1 MDTLVLEDVDSVFI
15 RVRCERGTAKE
26 LSDCFS
32 FKVPNH
38 KYMSRFRKSR
48 WNGDIKLYNIGKA
61 TIYRGLK
68 NYVTKFAADRGY
80 HVENNLSET
89 PKLPL
94 TGEQVDELFSRCVG
108 KESGIPSLHDH
119 QREAVVKA
127 AETSRI
133 LLVSPTGS
141 GKSLIIYLL
150 MRHLLENTEGKIL
163 IIVPTIGLVTQ
174 MESDFKLYSKGTDW
188 RVGKNCHSI
197 YAGQDKDT
205 NKRIVITTWQSIFK
219 QPRSWF
225 DQFSVAFGDECH
237 MYKAKSLSG
246 IMEKLTNCNYRIGTT
261 GTLDGMQ
268 CHKLIIE
275 GLFGPSYHVTSTK
288 KLIDKNILSSLKID
302 AILLQYPEEDR
313 RTMTKHNYSDEMLW
327 LVHNQKRNKFITDLA
342 HTLKGNT
349 LILFQYVEKHGKVL
363 YDLAR
368 ESDKR
373 KVFFVHG
380 GTDVEDR
387 EAVRKILEE
396 NDSCIVVASY
406 GTFSTGISIK
416 RLHNII
422 FASPSKSRIR
432 VLQSI
437 GRQLRVSE
445 HKQFAKLYDIGDDLS
460 WKTRKNHTLRHFSE
474 RIKIYRS
481 EKFEFRPIILKMEN
495 LQ

>member
-48 WNGDIKLYNIGKA
+48 WSGDIKLYNIGKA

-68 NYVTKFAADRGY
+68 NYVTKFACDRGY
-80 HVENNLSET
+80 HLESSLSQN
-89 PKLPL
+89 PSIPL
-94 TGEQVDELFSRCVG
+94 DNDGLDDLFSRCVG
-108 KESGIPSLHDH
+108 KASGIPSLHDH
-119 QREAVVKA
+119 QREAIIKA
-127 AETSRI
+127 TEASRL

-141 GKSLIIYLL
+141 GKSMIIYLL
-150 MRHLLENTEGKIL
+150 LRHFLENVEGKVL
-163 IIVPTIGLVTQ
+163 IVVPTIGLVTQ
-174 MESDFKLYSKGTDW
+174 MASDFEVYAKGTDW
-188 RVGKNCHSI
+188 KVSKNCHPI
-197 YAGQDKDT
+197 YAGQDKET
-205 NKRIVITTWQSIFK
+205 NKRVVITTWQSVFK
-219 QPRSWF
+219 QPRAYF
-225 DQFSVAFGDECH
+225 DQFKVVFGDECH
-237 MYKAKSLSG
+237 MFKAKSLTG
-246 IMEKLTNCNYRIGTT
+246 IMEKLTDCNYRIGTT

-275 GLFGPSYHVTSTK
+275 GLFGPSYHVTTTK
-288 KLIDKNILSSLKID
+288 KLIDKNILSHLKID
-302 AILLQYPEEDR
+302 TILLQYGEDER
-313 RTMTKHNYSDEMLW
+313 RAVSKYTYSDEMLW
-327 LVHNQKRNKFITDLA
+327 LIHNDKRNRFIVDLA
-342 HTLKGNT
+342 TNLKGNT
-349 LILFQYVEKHGKVL
+349 LILFQFVEKHGKYL
-363 YDLAR
+363 NHLA
-368 ESDKR
+368 EKTGR
-373 KVFFVHG
+373 KTFFVHG
-380 GTDVEDR
+380 GTEAEDR
-387 EAVRKILEE
+387 EKVRKILEE

-445 HKQFAKLYDIGDDLS
+445 HKEYAKLYDIGDDLS
-460 WKTRKNHTLRHFSE
+460 WKSKKNHTLRHFAE

-481 EKFEFRPIILKMEN
+481 ENFDFRPVLLKMEN
-495 LQ
+495 LP

>member
-38 KYMSRFRKSR
+38 KYMSRFRKTR
-48 WNGDIKLYNIGKA
+48 WSGDIKLYNIGKA

-68 NYVTKFAADRGY
+68 NYVMKFAADRGY
-80 HVENNLSET
+80 HVDNKLSDRKT
-89 PKLPL
+89 FPL
-94 TGEQVDELFSRCVG
+94 SSDGVDSLFDRCVG

-119 QREAVVKA
+119 QREAIVKA
-127 AETSRI
+127 SETSRI
-133 LLVSPTGS
+133 LLVSPTVS

-150 MRHLLENTEGKIL
+150 MRHLLENTDGKIL
-163 IIVPTIGLVTQ
+163 IVVPTIGLVTQ
-174 MESDFKLYSKGTDW
+174 MAGDFEIYSKGTDW
-188 RVGKNCHSI
+188 KVSKNCHAI
-197 YAGQDKDT
+197 YAGQDKET
-205 NKRIVITTWQSIFK
+205 SKRVVITTWQSVYK
-219 QPRSWF
+219 QPRSYF
-225 DQFSVAFGDECH
+225 EQFSAAFGDECH
-237 MYKAKSLSG
+237 LFKAKSLSG
-246 IMEKLTNCNYRIGTT
+246 IMEKLIGCEHRIGTT

-288 KLIDKNILSSLKID
+288 KLIDKNILSQLKID
-302 AILLQYPEEDR
+302 AILLSYGEDDR
-313 RTMTKHNYSDEMLW
+313 RAVSKYTYSDEMLW
-327 LVHNQKRNKFITDLA
+327 LIHNDKRNKFIVDLA
-342 HTLKGNT
+342 NSLKGNT
-349 LILFQYVEKHGKVL
+349 LILFQFVEKHGKQLDYLV
-363 YDLAR
+363 
-368 ESDKR
+368 K
-373 KVFFVHG
+373 KTGKKTFFVHG
-380 GTDVEDR
+380 GTEAEDR
-387 EAVRKILEE
+387 EQVRKILEE
-396 NDSCIVVASY
+396 NDQCIVVASY

-416 RLHNII
+416 RLHNIV
-422 FASPSKSRIR
+422 FASPSKSRVR

-460 WKTRKNHTLRHFSE
+460 WKTKKNHTLRHFSE

-481 EKFEFRPIILKMEN
+481 EKFDFRPIILKVEN

>member
-15 RVRCERGTAKE
+15 RVRCERGIARE

-32 FKVPNH
+32 FKIPNH
-38 KYMSRFRKSR
+38 KYMSRYRKTK

-61 TIYRGLK
+61 TIYKGLK
-68 NYVTKFAADRGY
+68 NYVMKFAADRGY
-80 HVENNLSET
+80 HLENKLSEQQH
-89 PKLPL
+89 LPL
-94 TGEQVDELFSRCVG
+94 TEEQVDSLFTRTVG
-108 KESGIPSLHDH
+108 SNSGIKSLHDH
-119 QREAVVKA
+119 QRNAVVRA
-127 AETSRI
+127 TESSRI

-150 MRHLLENTEGKIL
+150 LRHMLENVEGKIL
-163 IIVPTIGLVTQ
+163 VIVPTIGLVTQ
-174 MESDFKLYSKGTDW
+174 MESDFKLYSNGTDW
-188 RVGKNCHSI
+188 KVSKNCHSI

-205 NKRIVITTWQSIFK
+205 DKRVVITTWQSIFK

-246 IMEKLTNCNYRIGTT
+246 IMEKLTNCQFRFGTT
-261 GTLDGMQ
+261 GTLDGLQ

-288 KLIDKNILSSLKID
+288 KLIDKNILSSLRID
-302 AILLQYPEEDR
+302 AILLNYDEADR
-313 RTMTKHNYSDEMLW
+313 RLMSKHTYSDEMLW
-327 LVHNQKRNKFITDLA
+327 LIHNEKRNKFITDLA
-342 HTLKGNT
+342 RSLKGNT

-363 YDLAR
+363 YDMI
-368 ESDKR
+368 STDKNR

-380 GTDVEDR
+380 GTQAEDR
-387 EAVRKILEE
+387 ENVRKILEE
-396 NDSCIVVASY
+396 NDQCIVVASY

-416 RLHNII
+416 RLHNIV
-422 FASPSKSRIR
+422 FASPSKSRVR

-481 EKFEFRPIILKMEN
+481 EKFDFRPVIIKMEN

>member
-1 MDTLVLEDVDSVFI
+1 M
-15 RVRCERGTAKE
+15 
-26 LSDCFS
+26 
-32 FKVPNH
+32 
-38 KYMSRFRKSR
+38 
-48 WNGDIKLYNIGKA
+48 
-61 TIYRGLK
+61 
-68 NYVTKFAADRGY
+68 
-80 HVENNLSET
+80 
-89 PKLPL
+89 
-94 TGEQVDELFSRCVG
+94 
-108 KESGIPSLHDH
+108 
-119 QREAVVKA
+119 
-127 AETSRI
+127 
-133 LLVSPTGS
+133 
-141 GKSLIIYLL
+141 IIYLL
-150 MRHLLENTEGKIL
+150 VRHLLENTDGKIL
-163 IIVPTIGLVTQ
+163 IVVPTIGLVAQ
-174 MESDFKLYSKGTDW
+174 MTSDFENYAKGTDW
-188 RVGKNCHSI
+188 KVSKNCHPI

-225 DQFSVAFGDECH
+225 DQFSAAFGDECH
-237 MYKAKSLSG
+237 MFKAKSLSG
-246 IMEKLTNCNYRIGTT
+246 IMEKLVNCNHRIGTT

-268 CHKLIIE
+268 SHKLIIE

-302 AILLQYPEEDR
+302 AILLQYNEEDR
-313 RTMTKHNYSDEMLW
+313 RTMSKHNYSDEMLW
-327 LVHNQKRNKFITDLA
+327 LVHNAKRNKFITDLA

-363 YDLAR
+363 YDLAK
-368 ESDKR
+368 ETDKR

-481 EKFEFRPIILKMEN
+481 EKFEFRPIMLKMEN

>member
-38 KYMSRFRKSR
+38 KYMSRFRKTR
-48 WNGDIKLYNIGKA
+48 WSGDIKLYNIGKA
-61 TIYRGLK
+61 TIYKGLK

-80 HVENNLSET
+80 HVENKLSGE
-89 PKLPL
+89 KSFPL
-94 TGEQVDELFSRCVG
+94 SVDEVNSLFDRCVG
-108 KESGIPSLHDH
+108 KQSGISSLHEH
-119 QREAVVKA
+119 QRDAIVKA

-141 GKSLIIYLL
+141 GKSMIIYLL
-150 MRHLLENTEGKIL
+150 MRHLLENTEGKIM
-163 IIVPTIGLVTQ
+163 IVVPTIGLVTQ
-174 MESDFKLYSKGTDW
+174 MASDFEHYAKGTDW
-188 RVGKNCHSI
+188 KVSKNCHAI
-197 YAGQDKDT
+197 YAGQEKET
-205 NKRIVITTWQSIFK
+205 TKRIVITTWQSVYK
-219 QPRSWF
+219 QPKSYF
-225 DQFSVAFGDECH
+225 EQFSAVFGDECH
-237 MYKAKSLSG
+237 LFKAKSLSG
-246 IMEKLTNCNYRIGTT
+246 IMEKMTACEHRIGTT

-275 GLFGPSYHVTSTK
+275 GLFGPSYHVTSTR

-302 AILLQYPEEDR
+302 AILLQYGEEER
-313 RTMTKHNYSDEMLW
+313 RSVSKYTYSDEMLW
-327 LVHNQKRNKFITDLA
+327 LIHNDKRNRFIVDLA
-342 HTLKGNT
+342 DSLKGNT
-349 LILFQYVEKHGKVL
+349 LILFQFVEKHGKYLDHLV
-363 YDLAR
+363 
-368 ESDKR
+368 R
-373 KVFFVHG
+373 KTGKKCFFVHG
-380 GTDVEDR
+380 GTEAEDR
-387 EAVRKILEE
+387 ENVRKILEE
-396 NDSCIVVASY
+396 NDECIVVASY

-445 HKQFAKLYDIGDDLS
+445 HKQFAKLFDIGDDLS
-460 WKTRKNHTLRHFSE
+460 WKTKKNHTLRHFSE

-481 EKFEFRPIILKMEN
+481 EKFEFRPVLIKMES
-495 LQ
+495 LK

>member
-38 KYMSRFRKSR
+38 KYMSRFRKTR

-68 NYVTKFAADRGY
+68 NYVTKFASDRGY
-80 HVENNLSET
+80 HVENNLSGE
-89 PKLPL
+89 KSVPL
-94 TGEQVDELFSRCVG
+94 SSEDVDSLFQRCVG
-108 KESGIPSLHDH
+108 TASGIKSIHDH
-119 QREAVVKA
+119 QRNAIVKA
-127 AETSRI
+127 SEASRV

-141 GKSLIIYLL
+141 GKSMIIYLL
-150 MRHLLENTEGKIL
+150 MRHLLENIDGKIL
-163 IIVPTIGLVTQ
+163 IVVPTIGLVTQ
-174 MESDFKLYSKGTDW
+174 MASDFEIYAKGTDW
-188 RVGKNCHSI
+188 KVSKNCHAI
-197 YAGQDKDT
+197 YAGQEKET
-205 NKRIVITTWQSIFK
+205 NKRVVITTWQSVYK
-219 QPRSWF
+219 QPRSYF
-225 DQFSVAFGDECH
+225 EQFKAVFGDECH
-237 MYKAKSLSG
+237 LFKAKSLSG
-246 IMEKLTNCNYRIGTT
+246 IMEKLVDCAYRIGTT

-275 GLFGPSYHVTSTK
+275 GLFGPSYHVTTTK

-302 AILLQYPEEDR
+302 AILLQYGEEDR
-313 RTMTKHNYSDEMLW
+313 RAVSKYTYSDEMLW
-327 LVHNQKRNKFITDLA
+327 LIHNDKRNKFIVDLA
-342 HTLKGNT
+342 NNLKGNT
-349 LILFQYVEKHGKVL
+349 LILFQFVEKHGKYLDHLV
-363 YDLAR
+363 
-368 ESDKR
+368 SKTGR
-373 KVFFVHG
+373 KTFFVHG
-380 GTDVEDR
+380 GTEAEDR
-387 EAVRKILEE
+387 ENVRKILEE
-396 NDSCIVVASY
+396 NDNCIVVASY

-445 HKQFAKLYDIGDDLS
+445 HKEFAKLFDIGDDLS
-460 WKTRKNHTLRHFSE
+460 WKTKKNHTLRHFSE

-481 EKFEFRPIILKMEN
+481 EKFEFRPVMLQMEN
-495 LQ
+495 LP

>member
-15 RVRCERGTAKE
+15 RVRCERGVAKE

-32 FKVPNH
+32 FKIPNH

-48 WNGDIKLYNIGKA
+48 WNGDIKLYNMGKA

-80 HVENNLSET
+80 HVENKITPT

-94 TGEQVDELFSRCVG
+94 TGEQVDDLFSRCVG

-119 QREAVVKA
+119 QREAIVKA
-127 AETSRI
+127 SETSRI

-150 MRHLLENTEGKIL
+150 LRHLLENTDGKVL

-188 RVGKNCHSI
+188 KIGKNCHSI

-225 DQFSVAFGDECH
+225 DQFSAAFGDECH

-363 YDLAR
+363 YDLANKK
-368 ESDKR
+368 DVK

-380 GTDVEDR
+380 GTDADDR
-387 EAVRKILEE
+387 EKVRQLLEQ

-437 GRQLRVSE
+437 GRQLRISE
-445 HKQFAKLYDIGDDLS
+445 YKEFAKLYDIGDDLS

-481 EKFEFRPIILKMEN
+481 EKFEFRPIILKMES

>member
-80 HVENNLSET
+80 HIENKLSS
-89 PKLPL
+89 
-94 TGEQVDELFSRCVG
+94 QELFPLSGEEVDSLFDECVG
-108 KESGIPSLHDH
+108 KQSGISSLHDH
-119 QREAVVKA
+119 QRDAIVKA
-127 AETSRI
+127 TETSRI

-141 GKSLIIYLL
+141 GKSMIIYLL
-150 MRHLLENTEGKIL
+150 MRHLLARTEGKIL
-163 IIVPTIGLVTQ
+163 IVVPTIGLVTQ
-174 MESDFKLYSKGTDW
+174 MESDFKHYCKGTDW
-188 RVGKNCHSI
+188 KVGKHCHAI

-205 NKRIVITTWQSIFK
+205 EKRVVITTWQSIYK
-219 QPRSWF
+219 QPRSYF
-225 DQFSVAFGDECH
+225 DQFSAVFGDECH
-237 MYKAKSLSG
+237 LFKAKSLSG
-246 IMEKLTNCNYRIGTT
+246 IMEKLTSCKHRIGTT

-275 GLFGPSYHVTSTK
+275 GLFGPSYHVTTTK

-302 AILLQYPEEDR
+302 TILLQYPDEDR
-313 RTMTKHNYSDEMLW
+313 RTISKHTYSDEMLW
-327 LVHNQKRNKFITDLA
+327 LIHNGKRNKFITDLA
-342 HTLKGNT
+342 NSLKGNT
-349 LILFQYVEKHGKVL
+349 LILFQYVEKHGKEL
-363 YDLAR
+363 NRLM
-368 ESDKR
+368 EETDKTT
-373 KVFFVHG
+373 FFVHG
-380 GTDVEDR
+380 GTEAEDR
-387 EAVRKILEE
+387 EKVRKILEE
-396 NDSCIVVASY
+396 NENCVVVASY

-422 FASPSKSRIR
+422 FASPSKSRVR

-445 HKQFAKLYDIGDDLS
+445 HKEYAKLYDIGDDLS
-460 WKTRKNHTLRHFSE
+460 WKTKKNHTLRHFLE

-481 EKFEFRPIILKMEN
+481 EKFEFRPVIIKMEN
-495 LQ
+495 LA

>member
-38 KYMSRFRKSR
+38 KYMSRFRKTR
-48 WNGDIKLYNIGKA
+48 WSGDIKLYNVGKA
-61 TIYRGLK
+61 TIYRGLR

-80 HVENNLSET
+80 HLDN
-89 PKLPL
+89 KLTESQHLAL
-94 TGEQVDELFSRCVG
+94 TGAEVDALFNRCVG

-119 QREAVVKA
+119 QRDAIVKA
-127 AETSRI
+127 TETSRI

-141 GKSLIIYLL
+141 GKSMIIYLL
-150 MRHLLENTEGKIL
+150 MRNMLEHTEGKIL
-163 IIVPTIGLVTQ
+163 IVVPTIGLVTQ
-174 MESDFKLYSKGTDW
+174 MASDFEHYAKGTDW
-188 RVGKNCHSI
+188 KVSKNCHPI
-197 YAGQDKDT
+197 YAGQEKET
-205 NKRIVITTWQSIFK
+205 KKRVVITTWQSVYK
-219 QPRSWF
+219 QPRSYF
-225 DQFSVAFGDECH
+225 DQFTVAFGDECH
-237 MYKAKSLSG
+237 MFKAKSLSG
-246 IMEKLTNCNYRIGTT
+246 IMEKLTNCNFRYGTT

-302 AILLQYPEEDR
+302 AILLNYDEVDR
-313 RTMTKHNYSDEMLW
+313 KVVSKYTYSDEMLW
-327 LVHNQKRNKFITDLA
+327 LIHNEKRNRFIVDLA
-342 HTLKGNT
+342 KSLKGNT
-349 LILFQYVEKHGKVL
+349 LILFQFVEKHGKRLHQLVN
-363 YDLAR
+363 D
-368 ESDKR
+368 EGR

-380 GTDVEDR
+380 GTEAEDR
-387 EAVRKILEE
+387 EQVRKILEE
-396 NDSCIVVASY
+396 NDQCIVVASY

-445 HKQFAKLYDIGDDLS
+445 HKEFAKLYDIGDDLS
-460 WKTRKNHTLRHFSE
+460 WKTKKNHTLRHFSE

-481 EKFEFRPIILKMEN
+481 EKFEFRPIIIKMET

>member
-1 MDTLVLEDVDSVFI
+1 MDKLVLEDVDSVFI

-38 KYMSRFRKSR
+38 KYMSRFRKTR
-48 WNGDIKLYNIGKA
+48 WSGDIKLYNMHKA
-61 TIYRGLK
+61 TIYSGLK
-68 NYVTKFAADRGY
+68 NYVLKFAADRGY
-80 HVENNLSET
+80 HIENNLT
-89 PKLPL
+89 QPPKIPL
-94 TGEQVDELFSRCVG
+94 SADGVDILFKQCVG

-119 QREAVVKA
+119 QRDAIVKA
-127 AETSRI
+127 SETSRI

-141 GKSLIIYLL
+141 GKSMIIYLL
-150 MRHLLENTEGKIL
+150 MRHLLSQTERKIL
-163 IIVPTIGLVTQ
+163 IVVPTIGLVTQ
-174 MESDFKLYSKGTDW
+174 MAGDFENYAKGTDW
-188 RVGKNCHSI
+188 NVSKNCHAI

-205 NKRIVITTWQSIFK
+205 NKRIVITTWQSVYK
-219 QPRSWF
+219 QPKSYF
-225 DQFSVAFGDECH
+225 DQFTAVFGDECH
-237 MYKAKSLSG
+237 LFKAKSLSG
-246 IMEKLTNCNYRIGTT
+246 IMEKMVNCNYRIGTT

-288 KLIDKNILSSLKID
+288 KLIDKNILSNLKID
-302 AILLQYPEEDR
+302 AILLNYGEEDR
-313 RTMTKHNYSDEMLW
+313 RSVSKYTYSDEMLW
-327 LVHNQKRNKFITDLA
+327 LVHNDKRNRFIVDLA
-342 HTLKGNT
+342 TNLKGNT
-349 LILFQYVEKHGKVL
+349 LILFQFVEKHGKYLNHLV
-363 YDLAR
+363 
-368 ESDKR
+368 SQTNR
-373 KVFFVHG
+373 KCFFVHG
-380 GTDVEDR
+380 GTEAEDR
-387 EAVRKILEE
+387 ENVRKILEE
-396 NDSCIVVASY
+396 NDQCIVVASY

-445 HKQFAKLYDIGDDLS
+445 HKQLAKLYDIGDDLS
-460 WKTRKNHTLRHFSE
+460 WKTKKNHTLRHFSE

-481 EKFEFRPIILKMEN
+481 ERFEFRPVIIKMEN

>member
-38 KYMSRFRKSR
+38 KYMSRFRKTKWS
-48 WNGDIKLYNIGKA
+48 GDIKLYNIAKA
-61 TIYRGLK
+61 TIYKGLR

-80 HVENNLSET
+80 HIENKLCEPTTIPLS
-89 PKLPL
+89 K
-94 TGEQVDELFSRCVG
+94 EQTDELFTRCVG
-108 KESGIPSLHDH
+108 KESGIKSLHDH
-119 QREAVVKA
+119 QRDAIIKA
-127 AETSRI
+127 TESSRI

-150 MRHLLENTEGKIL
+150 MRHMLEHVGGKIL
-163 IIVPTIGLVTQ
+163 IVVPTIGLVTQ
-174 MESDFKLYSKGTDW
+174 MAGDFEVYSRGTDW
-188 RVGKNCHSI
+188 KVSKNCHSI
-197 YAGQDKDT
+197 YAGQDKET
-205 NKRIVITTWQSIFK
+205 KKNVVITTWQSIHK
-219 QPRSWF
+219 QPRSYFEQF
-225 DQFSVAFGDECH
+225 DAVFGDECH

-246 IMEKLTNCNYRIGTT
+246 IMEKLTSCNFRFGTT
-261 GTLDGMQ
+261 GTLDGLQ

-288 KLIDKNILSSLKID
+288 KLIDKQILSSLKID
-302 AILLQYPEEDR
+302 AILLNYGQDER
-313 RTMTKHNYSDEMLW
+313 RSVSKYNYSDEMLW
-327 LVHNQKRNKFITDLA
+327 LVHNDKRNKFIVDLA
-342 HTLKGNT
+342 DSLQGNT
-349 LILFQYVEKHGKVL
+349 LILFQFVEKHGKQLDYLV
-363 YDLAR
+363 
-368 ESDKR
+368 K
-373 KVFFVHG
+373 KTGKKTFFVHG
-380 GTDVEDR
+380 GTEAEDR
-387 EAVRKILEE
+387 EQVRKILEE
-396 NDSCIVVASY
+396 NDQCIVVASY

-422 FASPSKSRIR
+422 FASPSKSRVR

-481 EKFEFRPIILKMEN
+481 EKFEFRPIIIRMEN
-495 LQ
+495 IK